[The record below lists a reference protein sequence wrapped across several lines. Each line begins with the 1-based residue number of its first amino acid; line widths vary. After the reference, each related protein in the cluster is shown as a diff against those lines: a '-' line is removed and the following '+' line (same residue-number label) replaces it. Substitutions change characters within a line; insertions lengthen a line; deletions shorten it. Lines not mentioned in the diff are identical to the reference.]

1 MSNSQNPQ
9 TNASAKIFPVD
20 ALTVRLY
27 DRADEL
33 ATDAA
38 RITQR
43 YLQNLLTQQATATVI
58 LATGNSQIEF
68 LSNLVS
74 LGGINWSRIIFF
86 HLDEYLGIDAN
97 HPASFRCYLRER
109 VEKKVNPA
117 AFHYIEGDTVQPL
130 TECDRYTKLLLSQ
143 PIDLCCLGLGGNGHL
158 AFNEPSVANC
168 HDSHY
173 IKLVKL
179 ELSTRQQQ
187 VNQGYFTDISA
198 VPQYA
203 FTLTIPAI
211 CLARKIFCFA
221 PGKHKARAV
230 QQMLETAISPDIPA
244 SILRRSPA
252 TLFLDADSASLLSKS
267 KIKPLDYSLGD
278 RAG

>member
-1 MSNSQNPQ
+1 MSNSSHNFQ
-9 TNASAKIFPVD
+9 TDTPAKIFPVD

-27 DRADEL
+27 DRAEEL
-33 ATDAA
+33 SVDAA

-43 YLQNLLTQQATATVI
+43 YLQNLLAQQATATVI

-74 LGGINWSRIIFF
+74 LGEIDWSRIVFF

-97 HPASFRCYLRER
+97 HPASFRRYLRER
-109 VEKKVNPA
+109 VEDQVNPA
-117 AFHYIEGDTVQPL
+117 AFHYIDGDPVQPL
-130 TECDRYTKLLLSQ
+130 AECDRYTKLLLSQ

-158 AFNEPSVANC
+158 AFNEPSVADF
-168 HDSHY
+168 HDPHY

-187 VNQGYFTDISA
+187 VKQSYFTDISA

-211 CLARKIFCFA
+211 CLAKKIFCFA
-221 PGKHKARAV
+221 SGKHKATAV
-230 QQMLETAISPDIPA
+230 KQILQGSISADYPA
-244 SILRRSPA
+244 SVLRTQAQA
-252 TLFLDADSASLLSKS
+252 TLFLDADSASLL
-267 KIKPLDYSLGD
+267 
-278 RAG
+278 

>member
-1 MSNSQNPQ
+1 MSDLPHNFQ
-9 TNASAKIFPVD
+9 TDTLAKIFPVD

-33 ATDAA
+33 SADAA
-38 RITQR
+38 KIAQR
-43 YLQNLLTQQATATVI
+43 YLQNLLTQQDTATVI

-68 LSNLVS
+68 LSKLVNL
-74 LGGINWSRIIFF
+74 GEIDWSRIVFF

-97 HPASFRCYLRER
+97 HPASFRRYLRER
-109 VEKKVNPA
+109 VEQKVNLA

-130 TECDRYTKLLLSQ
+130 AECDRYTKLLLSQ

-158 AFNEPSVANC
+158 AFNEPSVANFE
-168 HDSHY
+168 DTYY

-187 VNQGYFTDISA
+187 VSQGYFTEIAD

-211 CLARKIFCFA
+211 CLAKQIFCFA
-221 PGKHKARAV
+221 PGKHKATAV
-230 QQMLETAISPDIPA
+230 KQMLEESISPDIPA
-244 SILRRSPA
+244 SILRERSQA
-252 TLFLDADSASLLSKS
+252 TLFLDADSASLMSKS
-267 KIKPLDYSLGD
+267 KVKS
-278 RAG
+278 

>member
-1 MSNSQNPQ
+1 MPCLSSNHAQFPQHPNPA
-9 TNASAKIFPVD
+9 NIFPVD

-33 ATDAA
+33 TADAA
-38 RITQR
+38 KITQC
-43 YLQNLLTQQATATVI
+43 YLQNLLMHQDTATVI

-68 LSNLVS
+68 LSKLVS
-74 LGGINWSRIIFF
+74 FGELDWSRIIFF

-97 HPASFRCYLRER
+97 HPASFRRYLRER
-109 VEKKVNPA
+109 VEQKVNSA
-117 AFHYIEGDTVQPL
+117 AFHYIDGNTLQPL
-130 TECDRYTKLLLSQ
+130 AECDRYTKLLLSQ

-158 AFNEPSVANC
+158 AFNEPSVTNFQ
-168 HDSHY
+168 DPYY

-187 VNQGYFTDISA
+187 VNQGYFTELSA

-211 CLARKIFCFA
+211 CLAKQIFCFA
-221 PGKHKARAV
+221 LGKHKSVAV
-230 QQMLETAISPDIPA
+230 QQMLEKAISPDIPA
-244 SILRRSPA
+244 SVLREQLQG
-252 TLFLDADSASLLSKS
+252 TFFLDADSASLLRKS
-267 KIKPLDYSLGD
+267 KVKN
-278 RAG
+278 